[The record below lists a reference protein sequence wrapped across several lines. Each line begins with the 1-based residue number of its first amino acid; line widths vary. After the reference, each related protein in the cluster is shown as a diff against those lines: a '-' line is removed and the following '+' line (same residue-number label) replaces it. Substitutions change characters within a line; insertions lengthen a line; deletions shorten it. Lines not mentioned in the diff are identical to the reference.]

1 MDLSGAF
8 PKLTDADSVYAIKEY
23 SERMFTELD
32 KMPRGL
38 IGRSNL
44 NGSTAGI
51 GAASVMVDL
60 VAVPLVAGRWYKVEY
75 VLTTVAGGPND
86 AIAYDFKK
94 SAVNDSSAAG
104 TSLNDGTQRYIYA
117 GPAAGNSKTE
127 VVRTVFKAPS
137 NETQVIKAILARATG
152 SVAFTANSRG
162 LYVFDMGTTA
172 L

>member
-8 PKLTDADSVYAIKEY
+8 PKLTDADSVYALKEY

-32 KMPRGL
+32 KMPRG
-38 IGRSNL
+38 IVARSNL

-51 GAASVMVDL
+51 GAAVMVGL

-75 VLTTVAGGPND
+75 VFTSVAGGPND

-94 SAVNDSSAAG
+94 SAVNDSTANG
-104 TSLNDGTQRYIYA
+104 TSLNDGSQRFVYT

-127 VVRTVFKAPS
+127 TVRTMWKATS
-137 NETQVIKAILARATG
+137 NETQNIKAILARATG

-172 L
+172 P